1 MQVSPFRHPRV
12 NGHLHLSVAFRSL
25 SRLSSALSAKASAL
39 RSSSL
44 NLHMHSVAYS
54 GTLLKILCSL
64 LTDFSVFCLL
74 FITKTDCQLFG
85 YLGCLNFY

>member
-1 MQVSPFRHPRV
+1 MQVSPFRYPWI
-12 NGHLHLSVAFRSL
+12 NGHLHLPMAFRSL

-64 LTDFSVFCLL
+64 DRSLCLL
-74 FITKTDCQLFG
+74 LAIL
-85 YLGCLNFY
+85 